1 MGQQQLLLITL
12 SLIVVGAAIAPISY
26 MFRSQ
31 ASQSNR
37 EAMIGDLINTAAR
50 AQKFHRT
57 PTTLGG
63 GGNSFNGFYL
73 SPLDTA
79 NANGSYSLS
88 TTLPSGAAFVAG
100 SSTPISSDVDTIYIV
115 GCGTEAG
122 TDGTN
127 LVKCFISVSMNDYN
141 VTILN

>member
-12 SLIVVGAAIAPISY
+12 TFIVVGAAIAPISY

-57 PTTLGG
+57 PATLGG
-63 GGNSFNGFYL
+63 GNNSFNGFFL

-88 TTLPSGAAFVAG
+88 ATLPSGTAFVAG
-100 SSTPISSDVDTIYIV
+100 SSTPISSNVDTIYII
-115 GCGTEAG
+115 GCGTETG
-122 TDGTN
+122 TDGNN
-127 LVKCFISVSMNDYN
+127 LVKCFIAVSMNDYN